1 MIVLFV
7 FQIFV
12 IVSLC
17 NSSAVSWFFIISL
30 LTAPP
35 GNLFRVTRVAKA
47 SNRAC
52 VAEVLAP

>member
-1 MIVLFV
+1 MSVLFV

-17 NSSAVSWFFIISL
+17 NSSAVSWFYIISL

-35 GNLFRVTRVAKA
+35 ANLFRVTRVAKV
-47 SNRAC
+47 SNCAC
-52 VAEVLAP
+52 VAEVWAP